1 MVIHSSR
8 KWIFIVPVSF
18 PFIRQWMS
26 HNIFHDSN
34 QKYEEYVYYMIPLT
48 FFISLINLLSRYI
61 SNFRRVTIPAA
72 LEQLGIKIALPLIM
86 LMFISGWIN
95 VSGVLLGSPCALLF
109 RLLDCC
115 IIYGI
120 WENGNGLA
128 KNLEG

>member
-1 MVIHSSR
+1 
-8 KWIFIVPVSF
+8 
-18 PFIRQWMS
+18 MS

-34 QKYEEYVYYMIPLT
+34 QKYEEYVYYMIPMT

-95 VSGVLLGSPCALLF
+95 VSGVLLGITMCFAFSAFGLLYYLWHLGEWKWTSQKIWKDKAALKE
-109 RLLDCC
+109 
-115 IIYGI
+115 YTNYS
-120 WENGNGLA
+120 W
-128 KNLEG
+128 